1 MHLSPEQLDALQE
14 LLNIGVGRAA
24 GSLNQMVEKP
34 IRLHIPFIQLGT
46 IDELAPNVHQ
56 IQQSPLSSVQLP
68 FQGTF
73 SGSACLLFPTTS
85 AAALVS
91 ALIGTEEDPD
101 TMDSLQEATLT
112 EIGNIVLNGVMGS
125 LANILQ
131 NQITYSVPFY
141 QETSL
146 QTLLQP
152 VPSDSSGLVLWAQTH
167 FTIEEYAITGDIMLM
182 LGITDMGLLI
192 NALSTFM
199 NSTAPHHA
207 STGHTS

>member
-1 MHLSPEQLDALQE
+1 
-14 LLNIGVGRAA
+14 
-24 GSLNQMVEKP
+24 
-34 IRLHIPFIQLGT
+34 
-46 IDELAPNVHQ
+46 
-56 IQQSPLSSVQLP
+56 
-68 FQGTF
+68 
-73 SGSACLLFPTTS
+73 
-85 AAALVS
+85 
-91 ALIGTEEDPD
+91 
-101 TMDSLQEATLT
+101 MDSLQEATLT

-152 VPSDSSGLVLWAQTH
+152 LPSDSSGLVLWAQTH